1 LTRKEKEK
9 TVAWL
14 REQFQGVT
22 ALILTDFQGL
32 TVEEMNALR
41 SELRQAGISYK
52 VLKNTLARLAYAD
65 TSVALLADDIVGP
78 RAAAWTDDDDQ
89 IQPMAKVLTSFSS
102 AHPNLGVVRGLV
114 SGSLLDPSDVEL
126 LSKLPGRLVLLGRV
140 LGTMIAPVG
149 SFVNTLAAVP
159 RSFLN
164 VLKAIEAQKD
174 TSSESVAG

>member
-1 LTRKEKEK
+1 MTREEKEK

-14 REQFQGVT
+14 REQFQGLNSLV
-22 ALILTDFQGL
+22 LTDFQGL
-32 TVEEMNALR
+32 TVDEMNALR
-41 SELRQAGISYK
+41 SELREAGISYK

-65 TSVALLADDIVGP
+65 TAVALLAEDIVGP
-78 RAAAWTDDDDQ
+78 RAAAWTDDEER

-102 AHPNLGVVRGLV
+102 THPKLGVVRGLV
-114 SGSLLDPSDVEL
+114 NGRVLDPADVEL
-126 LSKLPGRLVLLGRV
+126 LSKLPGRTELLARV

-149 SFVNTLAAVP
+149 SFVNTLTAVP

-174 TSSESVAG
+174 TSSESAA